1 VSSGERKRKRPN
13 RVRVIPGRGCVRG
26 VVGAVLVSSAE
37 LARSK
42 KSSVKSKGIEWPG
55 VEGGTPVDA
64 SRRLL

>member
-1 VSSGERKRKRPN
+1 MSSGERKRKRPN

-26 VVGAVLVSSAE
+26 VVGAVLVSAAE

-42 KSSVKSKGIEWPG
+42 KSSVKSKGIERPG